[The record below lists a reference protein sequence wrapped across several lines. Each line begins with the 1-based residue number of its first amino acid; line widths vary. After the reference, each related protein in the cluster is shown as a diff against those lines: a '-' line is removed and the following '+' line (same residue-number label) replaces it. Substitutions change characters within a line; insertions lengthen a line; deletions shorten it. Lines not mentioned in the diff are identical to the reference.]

1 MTALDPLDPVL
12 RIPVTLPV
20 HDHGLVAA
28 TVPHLLGFH
37 PADSLVLVTLTDR
50 DPPGIGVT
58 VRVDLPPPWHVEP
71 AARSLVEPL
80 VVNDVGAVSLVL
92 TGAARED
99 PATPS
104 GGWTCPGDDGPP
116 HRPLVTKLS
125 LALADAGIE
134 VLHALWLPR
143 FEAGQTWW
151 CYEDP
156 ECSGQ
161 LPDPAATPLAAA
173 SVLAGDVTF
182 RDREELAATLEPVPR
197 KALRRTAALLAG
209 RAPDDAD
216 DSVPSKPLSLLLDA
230 MPDADELTAPEAAE
244 RVAELIR
251 ALWPADVRTAC
262 LTMAIDERAPE
273 AERLW
278 TALTKATP
286 PPWRA
291 EPACLLAVS
300 AYARGA
306 GALAS
311 MAVAM
316 ALEADPDHG
325 FASLLDQAL
334 RLGLPRSEVRRML
347 ADLATPTS
355 DRPRD

>member
-12 RIPVTLPV
+12 RAPVKLPV

-37 PADSLVLVTLTDR
+37 PSDSLVLVTLTDR

-58 VRVDLPPPWHVEP
+58 IRVDLPPPWHVEL

-80 VVNDVGAVSLVL
+80 VVNDVAAASLIL
-92 TGAARED
+92 TGSSRED
-99 PATPS
+99 PATPR
-104 GGWTCPGDDGPP
+104 GGWTEPDATGPP
-116 HRPLVTKLS
+116 HRPLVAAMS
-125 LALADAGIE
+125 QELADAGIK

-143 FEAGQTWW
+143 YEAGQTWW

-161 LPDPAATPLAAA
+161 LPDPGSTPLAVA
-173 SVLAGDVTF
+173 SVVAGDVTY
-182 RDREELAATLEPVPR
+182 RDREALAATLAPVAPST
-197 KALRRTAALLAG
+197 LRRTAVLLSG
-209 RAPDDAD
+209 RPPDA
-216 DSVPSKPLSLLLDA
+216 VPPKPLSLLLEA
-230 MPDADELTAPEAAE
+230 MPDADELVGADACA
-244 RVAELIR
+244 RVAELIC
-251 ALWPADVRTAC
+251 ALWPPDVRTAC
-262 LTMAIDERAPE
+262 LTMAIDERAPG

-278 TALTKATP
+278 TALTRAAP
-286 PPWRA
+286 APWRA

-311 MAVAM
+311 MATAI

-334 RLGLPRSEVRRML
+334 RLGLPRKEVRRML
-347 ADLATPTS
+347 TDLATPN
-355 DRPRD
+355 PP

>member
-12 RIPVTLPV
+12 RTPVKLPV

-37 PADSLVLVTLTDR
+37 PSDSLVLVTLTDR

-58 VRVDLPPPWHVEP
+58 IRVDLPPPWHAEM

-92 TGAARED
+92 SGSSRED
-99 PATPS
+99 PDTPK
-104 GGWTCPGDDGPP
+104 GGWTGPDETGPP
-116 HRPLVTKLS
+116 HRPLVEALTRE
-125 LALADAGIE
+125 LAEEGIE

-143 FEAGQTWW
+143 HEAGQTWW

-161 LPDPAATPLAAA
+161 LPDPASTPLAAA
-173 SVLAGDVTF
+173 SVLAGEVTYH
-182 RDREELAATLEPVPR
+182 DREELAATLAPIPR
-197 KALRRTAALLAG
+197 KTLRRTATLLSG
-209 RAPDDAD
+209 RAPDD
-216 DSVPSKPLSLLLDA
+216 VPPKPLSLLLEA
-230 MPDADELTAPEAAE
+230 MPTADELTALDACE
-244 RVAELIR
+244 RVAALIA
-251 ALWPADVRTAC
+251 ALWPPDVRTAC
-262 LTMAIDERAPE
+262 LTMAIDERAPG

-278 TALTKATP
+278 TVLTRAAP

-291 EPACLLAVS
+291 EPACLLAIS

-306 GALAS
+306 GALAA
-311 MAVAM
+311 MAVAV
-316 ALEADPDHG
+316 ALDADPDHG

-334 RLGLPRSEVRRML
+334 RLGLPRREVRRML
-347 ADLATPTS
+347 TDLATTNLDDPS
-355 DRPRD
+355 